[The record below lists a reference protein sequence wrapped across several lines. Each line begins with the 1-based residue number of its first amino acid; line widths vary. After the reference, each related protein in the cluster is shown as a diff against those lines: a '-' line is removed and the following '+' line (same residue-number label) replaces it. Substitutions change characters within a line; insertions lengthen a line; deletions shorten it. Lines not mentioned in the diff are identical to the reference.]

1 MSTCLD
7 RRVGY
12 QKWSTSV
19 PITTTGN
26 ILTANLTEFARI
38 TLPSYPYPVKLVA
51 ETTYQNTAGAAST
64 NLDAYL
70 VIAPAGAVGA
80 AVAAA
85 VGLKSQGE
93 INIGGS
99 SAEIPGRSLRASIWL
114 PADAGGDYIVG
125 GWRETGSD
133 AGSSIA
139 NALIPGEFWAER

>member
-1 MSTCLD
+1 MTCLD

-12 QKWSTSV
+12 QKWTTSV

-38 TLPSYPYPVKLVA
+38 TLPSYPYPIKLVA
-51 ETTYQNTAGAAST
+51 TTTYQNTAGAAST
-64 NLDAYL
+64 NLDAYF

-85 VGLKSQGE
+85 VGLKSRGE

-99 SAEIPGRSLRASIWL
+99 SAEIPGRDMGPISIWL
-114 PADAGGDYIVG
+114 PADSGGDYVCG

-133 AGSSIA
+133 GGSSIA